1 MSKYTNFDL
10 RNFIA
15 EGKKGKE
22 ENMEEAAPGFE
33 HDCAAHVVHETY
45 GYGVCI
51 EGKHTLV
58 ENAEGKHEVT
68 HYDVFFKSGDTVE
81 NILVNELNVLTS
93 ESHGHSKNKKKNEEL
108 GLEEEDINEATDL
121 LQLIQNVD
129 PATVGAV
136 VGILGAIPSIML
148 TKLGVDRWCEKNSKN
163 LVCRKLGE
171 FGKDFSAAE
180 KTGAARGGSGTTMEE
195 TDLTKEEVFKKEIKD
210 ILDS

>member
-1 MSKYTNFDL
+1 MAKYSNFDL

-15 EGKKGKE
+15 EGKKANE
-22 ENMEEAAPGFE
+22 ESVEESAPGFE

-81 NILVNELNVLTS
+81 SIPVNELKVLTS
-93 ESHGHSKNKKKNEEL
+93 ESHSHGKRKKNEDTVEEDNVQEGL
-108 GLEEEDINEATDL
+108 KDMLFKAIDKLFGLDTFNQCMEAGWDSSDECKKLKADMSYSAGVKSGFEKQAGTSHLEE
-121 LQLIQNVD
+121 
-129 PATVGAV
+129 
-136 VGILGAIPSIML
+136 S
-148 TKLGVDRWCEKNSKN
+148 
-163 LVCRKLGE
+163 
-171 FGKDFSAAE
+171 
-180 KTGAARGGSGTTMEE
+180 E
-195 TDLTKEEVFKKEIKD
+195 TELTKEEAFKNEIKD